1 MKVWIVMSIYD
12 YFDAEW
18 QFCGAFST
26 REKAIEY
33 VRQDFKDRFED
44 DDIDTEYE
52 PDKTFYNFYTEGC
65 INYEVFEDDVQ

>member
-12 YFDAEW
+12 CYDAEW

-33 VRQDFKDRFED
+33 VRQDFKDKFED
-44 DDIDTEYE
+44 DDINTDYE
-52 PDKTFYNFYTEGC
+52 PNRTFYNFFTEGWM
-65 INYEVFEDDVQ
+65 NYEVFEDDVQ